1 MPRLSPRG
9 RLIRDAILYT
19 PPFLLF
25 ATMLALMIAGIW
37 DRAIVG
43 MIIIALLTFL
53 FGYQSI
59 QTIRDLFSQPRDIV
73 GPIRRLWTKR
83 DGFIVKNYYMS
94 VEKAIFHIPADEYVQ
109 LRAGDLVRV
118 RAYPH
123 TGTVVA
129 IEKSRGE
136 MPERVEPAP
145 RDVPQAATGRMR
157 TLRTARVTP
166 RRQVPSS
173 TEPPDDHRDNAS

>member
-1 MPRLSPRG
+1 MTRLSPRA

-19 PPFLLF
+19 PPFALF

-59 QTIRDLFSQPRDIV
+59 QTFRDLFSQPRDLV

-83 DGFIVKNYYMS
+83 DGFVVKNYYMS
-94 VEKAIFHIPADEYVQ
+94 VEKAIFHIPADEYLQ
-109 LRAGDLVRV
+109 LREGDLVRV
-118 RAYPH
+118 HAYPH
-123 TGTVVA
+123 TGTVIA
-129 IEKSRGE
+129 IEKIARE
-136 MPERVEPAP
+136 APEHAEPVP
-145 RDVPQAATGRMR
+145 RDLPRAASGRMR
-157 TLRTARVTP
+157 TLRTARATP
-166 RRQVPSS
+166 RRRAPSS
-173 TEPPDDHRDNAS
+173 AETSSDRNDSIS